1 MPSRIAPHPNFPTG
15 EPGQDISQRLAGDAI
30 RSLREIPILNGVLLE
45 GVALLG
51 ASSTRVYHNLGRAYR
66 GYIVVSNNKTTDIIV
81 VESENKDPGKYIAL
95 KSANASG
102 TFNATVSLWVF

>member
-30 RSLREIPILNGVLLE
+30 RSLREIPILNGVLIE
-45 GVALLG
+45 GVALLS

-66 GYIVVSNNKTTDIIV
+66 GYIVVSNNKASTVHVD
-81 VESENKDPGKYIAL
+81 ESSNSNPLKYIAL
-95 KSANASG
+95 KSPS
-102 TFNATVSLWVF
+102 TDSTVSLWVF